1 MDPIKLRELA
11 ANELDEARQIQEKA
25 QAEDRTMTQEE
36 ADSYNSHVTKSEKF
50 LNEADRQERFNKID
64 DRIQKPAEKK
74 SKQEISDGSISSSA
88 RIELTGGPKL
98 YRYGQLRAFKGE
110 NAQLNAYRSGRFLAA
125 VLFGHADSRQ
135 YCHDHGIEIRRDSD
149 FDKRAMSES
158 INTAGGFL
166 VPDEFEQSIIDLR
179 EEYGVAR
186 KELRI
191 QPMASDHSNQ
201 PKKTGGLTAHPRGEN
216 QAATESQQ
224 TWGNVEMTA
233 RSWDVLTRIS
243 NELSEDALITLADD
257 IASDGAR
264 AFATAEDNACIDGDG
279 TSTYHGIIG
288 IRTKMIDGSHA
299 GSYYDASTGCDEWS
313 EITDAILLKMVGL
326 LPQYADANAKWHCSR
341 VAKLSVFDRLSRAA
355 GGNTVINM
363 ATGIVKSYA
372 DYPIVVW
379 PSMPSDDSGAA
390 LNNKIM
396 IMFGDLR
403 LSSKIGARRGITIA
417 KLVERYAE
425 YGQIGIMM
433 SERFDINHHSI
444 TGDTPATDRGPIIG
458 LLGGT

>member
-11 ANELDEARQIQEKA
+11 ANELDEAREIQEKA

-36 ADSYNSHVTKSEKF
+36 ADSYNSHVTKSEKY

-64 DRIQKPAEKK
+64 DRIQKPQDKK
-74 SKQEISDGSISSSA
+74 SKPEITDGSST
-88 RIELTGGPKL
+88 RIEVIGSPKL
-98 YRYGQLRAFKGE
+98 YRYGKLQAFKGE
-110 NAQLNAYRSGRFLAA
+110 DAQLNAYRSGRFLAA
-125 VLFGHADSRQ
+125 VLFNHAQSRQ
-135 YCHDHGIEIRRDSD
+135 WCHEHGVEIRSD
-149 FDKRAMSES
+149 REFDKRAMSES

-166 VPDEFEQSIIDLR
+166 VPDEFEQAIIDLR
-179 EEYGVAR
+179 EEYGIAR

-201 PKKTGGLTAHPRGEN
+201 PKKTGGLTAYPRGEN
-216 QAATESQQ
+216 QAATESHQQ
-224 TWGNVEMTA
+224 WGNVEMTA

-243 NELSEDALITLADD
+243 NELSEDAVINLADD
-257 IASDGAR
+257 IANDGAR
-264 AFATAEDNACIDGDG
+264 AFATAEDNACINGDG
-279 TSTYHGIIG
+279 TSAYHGIIG

-299 GSYYDASTGCDEWS
+299 GSYYDVSTGCDEWADF
-313 EITDAILLKMVGL
+313 TDAHLLKLVGL

-396 IMFGDLR
+396 LMFGDLR

-417 KLVERYAE
+417 KLTELYATS
-425 YGQIGIMM
+425 GQIGIMM
-433 SERFDINHHSI
+433 TERFDINHHSI
-444 TGDTPATDRGPIIG
+444 TGNTPATDRGPIIG
-458 LLGGT
+458 FYGGT